1 MADKLRVLVINDL
14 GEPKAPFDA
23 LLEIDLAREPE
34 DAQAFMLK
42 SIRNGQSY
50 DIIACDVNFADSDTV
65 KNLVHS
71 NGADPALVPLGPI
84 LALPFLSSASTIF
97 VPYSSFWDKLRRHP
111 DIGLLS
117 ALGMIRARER
127 DEVEPIDQIAEAL
140 QGGNE
145 AVRRQESLAGTLS
158 TALGQGLRLYRKRL
172 FSDSLRLG
180 NLGLLADR
188 LEALKVDGRWPPDD
202 FQEALADVQNQVVRP
217 PDALP
222 VHMLLRDEQGVL
234 GITVTRIRRSRT
246 IGLAS
251 LYADYFLST
260 LNPDDITG
268 MAPPQEVW
276 ANAYLA
282 ITNDLGSAEGV
293 PGGASGDF
301 AKEVASTLRLTDQND
316 SSWSAGNTLTAVL
329 RQRKKLREQ
338 RFPGVEEGVFVRA
351 CVLAAWVQAWQLHQ
365 SGFIQR
371 TQLRPVV
378 KRILGIA
385 PANKEDR
392 NDGTTHYR
400 RFFMNDNGEP
410 KRDADGEVTWA
421 RPFRN
426 DRSNI
431 ERWQLDTDEPAN
443 LPSFD
448 RTFCEVYASLPEAE
462 GGLDWTIGADGD
474 QAPSWMTTEM

>member
-1 MADKLRVLVINDL
+1 VADKLRVLVINDL
-14 GEPKAPFDA
+14 GEPKAPFDS
-23 LLEIDLAREPE
+23 LLEIDVAREPE
-34 DAQAFMLK
+34 DAQEYMLK
-42 SIRNGQSY
+42 SMRSGQSY

-84 LALPFLSSASTIF
+84 LALPFLNSASTIF
-97 VPYSSFWDKLRRHP
+97 VPYSSFWDKLRKHP

-117 ALGMIRARER
+117 ALGMIRAREM
-127 DEVEPIDQIAEAL
+127 EQIEPIDQIAEAL

-145 AVRRQESLAGTLS
+145 VMRRQESLAGTLS

-172 FSDSLRLG
+172 FSDPLRLA

-188 LEALKVDGRWPPDD
+188 LEALKIDGCWPPSD
-202 FQEALADVQNQVVRP
+202 FQEALADVQNQVERP
-217 PDALP
+217 EDALP

-234 GITVTRIRRSRT
+234 GIIVTRIRRSRT

-251 LYADYFLST
+251 LYADYLLST

-282 ITNDLGSAEGV
+282 ITDDLESAKAV

-301 AKEVASTLRLTDQND
+301 AKEVASTLQLTDQDGNY
-316 SSWSAGNTLTAVL
+316 WMPGNTLTSVL
-329 RQRKKLREQ
+329 RQRRKLREQ
-338 RFPGVEEGVFVRA
+338 RFPGVEEGVFLRA
-351 CVLAAWVQAWQLHQ
+351 CVLGAWVEAWQLHR

-371 TQLRPVV
+371 TQLRPAV
-378 KRILGIA
+378 KRFLGIA
-385 PANKEDR
+385 PESRDDR
-392 NDGTTHYR
+392 ADGTTLYR
-400 RFFMNDNGEP
+400 RFFMTENGEP
-410 KRDADGEVTWA
+410 KRDANGTVTWA

-426 DRSNI
+426 DKRNI
-431 ERWQLDTDEPAN
+431 ERWQLDIDEPAN

-474 QAPSWMTTEM
+474 QAPSWMTTEA